1 MVSEN
6 YLTDPGVAL
15 NGRINGVQGES
26 WQLLLDFVQNLLSHS
41 SEGRWQFAERALT
54 HAFFVSPE
62 PDAM

>member
-1 MVSEN
+1 MVRQN

-15 NGRINGVQGES
+15 NGRINGARGES
-26 WQLLLDFVQNLLSHS
+26 WVLLLDFVQNLLSHS
-41 SEGRWQFAERALT
+41 SEGRRQFAARALE